1 MNRYST
7 DIFKTGTYYE
17 YQDELGNLI
26 VHTIKMPLEYST
38 NYGIPPI
45 PPGWEYDGGEWNN
58 GFVIKRIDEGSK
70 LVWIPVTP
78 LKANG
83 TIDGTNF
90 NEKFGRRT
98 ITIVDG
104 RLTSYDPRTAQ
115 MFKQLKSVEKYGGFY
130 MTLYP
135 IGLKENVFVSKECAQ
150 VCNVNTLKD
159 INNIVN
165 RFTLGS
171 QQMSFHVPFGAE
183 YDTLEQFVNSNN
195 LHNLRDE
202 MMKFVL
208 CRTGKF
214 PRFTEYGEWS
224 QEYVKPGIKG
234 TFQVIRRPEI
244 EVWLQV

>member
-1 MNRYST
+1 
-7 DIFKTGTYYE
+7 
-17 YQDELGNLI
+17 
-26 VHTIKMPLEYST
+26 
-38 NYGIPPI
+38 
-45 PPGWEYDGGEWNN
+45 
-58 GFVIKRIDEGSK
+58 
-70 LVWIPVTP
+70 
-78 LKANG
+78 
-83 TIDGTNF
+83 
-90 NEKFGRRT
+90 
-98 ITIVDG
+98 
-104 RLTSYDPRTAQ
+104 
-115 MFKQLKSVEKYGGFY
+115 

-234 TFQVIRRPEI
+234 TFQVIRRPDVDRESKLTAYRELGRYSSSEDRGMVTGI
-244 EVWLQV
+244 RLVATIL